1 MFCFTLLNWFDS
13 LSSVLFFT
21 DTSSF
26 DGKWL
31 VLFVLFEDILNAT
44 IDSLYIENF
53 NHAFIPVFKSC
64 YIAKKQGK
72 NVAKWLITFLKLFL
86 LTEAQFTEGQS
97 HMTWKVLKL
106 NSGFTH
112 QHLNACHA
120 VQSLK
125 YSLKLKKK
133 KENKA
138 TRVTSVNSLKDQLI
152 TA

>member
-31 VLFVLFEDILNAT
+31 VLFVLFDDILNAT
-44 IDSLYIENF
+44 IESLYIDNF

-64 YIAKKQGK
+64 CIATEQGK

-86 LTEAQFTEGQS
+86 LTRAQFTEGQS

-112 QHLNACHA
+112 QHL
-120 VQSLK
+120 K
-125 YSLKLKKK
+125 G
-133 KENKA
+133 NKV
-138 TRVTSVNSLKDQLI
+138 TRVTSVKSLKDQLI
-152 TA
+152 TAECSDITPHRCLFWYM

>member
-44 IDSLYIENF
+44 IDSLYIKNF

-86 LTEAQFTEGQS
+86 LTEAQFTEGES

-112 QHLNACHA
+112 ACHA

-125 YSLKLKKK
+125 YSSKLKKK
-133 KENKA
+133 KKI
-138 TRVTSVNSLKDQLI
+138 RPLVLPQLI
-152 TA
+152 RLRIN